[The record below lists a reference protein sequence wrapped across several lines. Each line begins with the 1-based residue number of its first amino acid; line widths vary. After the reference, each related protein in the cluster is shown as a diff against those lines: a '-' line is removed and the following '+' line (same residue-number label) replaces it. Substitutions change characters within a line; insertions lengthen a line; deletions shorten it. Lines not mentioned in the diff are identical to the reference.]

1 MLVAKTQNYQAIKDA
16 QMANYMKRAQ
26 EYARGGETEK
36 AILEYNRMLFLVK
49 ESNCYA
55 DPALYIERG
64 KLYIQ
69 LCDLSSAIANYRKAL
84 KLRAD
89 PALEKQLKE
98 LCFLKGLSMIEEGNA
113 SQALEYMEHG
123 MAHGQEYNYL
133 RALTFISIGE
143 RSMALKE
150 LEQCLVDST
159 SPLAL
164 EAYILKAK
172 ILWALQREHEGN
184 AAMWLAFKLNPQHAE
199 VQEFLK
205 IVKPKLEEWHAKAT
219 TSIFDQNYE
228 KALYCITKGFEVW
241 PDSSRLLLLRAFVYR
256 QQGNFEGALTELEKA
271 TRNMD
276 YEQVTSKLKEQ
287 IGLTYNDMGQRLYS
301 QELYQEAITLFNEAL
316 TYISTEPGCY
326 VNRGDCYRQL
336 SQYDLALADYNTALE
351 MDGGSKDLKMRLALV
366 YYSRG
371 YQFLYRND
379 PEGAIIEL
387 SRSIFYEHSVA
398 DFYVQRATAYLR
410 IQDTQKAFEDVKSAL
425 RINPSHTDAKT
436 LLESF
441 KTKTT
446 SSLPASLQ
454 TLLRKHSRV

>member
-1 MLVAKTQNYQAIKDA
+1 V
-16 QMANYMKRAQ
+16 
-26 EYARGGETEK
+26 
-36 AILEYNRMLFLVK
+36 
-49 ESNCYA
+49 
-55 DPALYIERG
+55 
-64 KLYIQ
+64 
-69 LCDLSSAIANYRKAL
+69 
-84 KLRAD
+84 
-89 PALEKQLKE
+89 EKQLKE

-143 RSMALKE
+143 RAMALKE
-150 LEQCLVDST
+150 LEQCLGDLT

-164 EAYILKAK
+164 EALILKTK
-172 ILWALQREHEGN
+172 ILWALQREYEGN
-184 AAMWLAFKLNPQHAE
+184 AAMWQAFKLNPQHTE

-205 IVKPKLEEWHAKAT
+205 IVKPKVEEWHSKAAT
-219 TSIFDQNYE
+219 AIFDQDYD

-276 YEQVTSKLKEQ
+276 YEQVTAKLKEQ

-316 TYISTEPGCY
+316 TYIGSEAGCFI
-326 VNRGDCYRQL
+326 NRGDCYRQL
-336 SQYDLALADYNTALE
+336 SQFDLAMADYNTAME
-351 MDGGSKDLKMRLALV
+351 MDSGNKDLKMRLALL

-371 YQFLYRND
+371 YQLLYRND

-387 SRSIFYEHSVA
+387 SRSIFYENSVA
-398 DFYVQRATAYLR
+398 DFYAQRATAYLR
-410 IQDTQKAFEDVKSAL
+410 IQDTQKAFEDVKNAL
-425 RINPSHTDAKT
+425 RLNPTHADAKT
-436 LLESF
+436 LLDSF
-441 KTKTT
+441 KTKTAA
-446 SSLPASLQ
+446 SLPQALQ
-454 TLLRKHSRV
+454 TLLRKHGRT